1 MVRPK
6 EFDRDQALLAAIGA
20 FAEQGYEATSTE
32 RLLRAMGIS
41 RQSLY
46 DTFGDKRRL
55 YLEALQ
61 RYNADSVAELILA
74 LNTGAA
80 APLKNL
86 EAALLALAAKWAAQP
101 AIGCMGVTAICEF
114 GRADPE
120 VAALGDMAG
129 RTLLSALER
138 LLSDAKAAGALGAE
152 VEPRM
157 AAQFV
162 AATLSGMRVAARGG
176 APVATL
182 RGIARMAVRSLG

>member
-6 EFDRDQALLAAIGA
+6 EFDRDEALLAAIGA
-20 FAEQGYEATSTE
+20 FAEQGYGATSTDT
-32 RLLRAMGIS
+32 LLRAMGIS

-74 LNTGAA
+74 LHGGAA
-80 APLKNL
+80 TLKSL
-86 EAALLALAAKWAAQP
+86 EAALMALAARWSAQP
-101 AIGCMGVTAICEF
+101 ALGCMGVTAICEF
-114 GRADPE
+114 GRADAE

-138 LLSDAKAAGALGAE
+138 LFSDAKAGGALGAE
-152 VEPRM
+152 VEPRS

-176 APVATL
+176 ASLETL
-182 RGIARMAVRSLG
+182 RGIVRLAIRSLG

>member
-80 APLKNL
+80 PLRSL
-86 EAALLALAAKWAAQP
+86 EAALLALAAQWAAQP
-101 AIGCMGVTAICEF
+101 AMGCMGVTAICEF

-138 LLSDAKAAGALGAE
+138 LLSEAKAAGALGAE
-152 VEPRM
+152 VEPRI

-176 APVATL
+176 APVETL